1 MLDFYR
7 VPVRVQVDVAEDV
20 IERSVRDADL
30 LPYSGEEEIVEG
42 ELGREL
48 SVMLPVHAEALRLI
62 GVEGLLEN
70 PADFLKIVDFVLKV
84 HRIELPAV
92 IADERYIKLGGHE
105 VLMAYS
111 SVVRKRQVPG
121 EAGLIGCGELVN
133 HGTPDAVDLDGKLL
147 GLGKGPV
154 ERVHRVGRCLDV
166 DVVGG
171 LEREAAELP

>member
-1 MLDFYR
+1 
-7 VPVRVQVDVAEDV
+7 
-20 IERSVRDADL
+20 
-30 LPYSGEEEIVEG
+30 
-42 ELGREL
+42 
-48 SVMLPVHAEALRLI
+48 MLPVHAEALRLI